1 MTKHSESDG
10 QVPGNGAGAF
20 AVDLSNCDREPIHVL
35 GIIQPFGFLV
45 AVTPDWMVARVS
57 ENLAEF
63 TGTSPETA
71 LGQPLSDLI
80 DREAIHTIRNRLTTL
95 RGPDAVERIFGVPL
109 LADRPPFDVAV
120 HFSGREIVIEA
131 EPAAAE
137 PLEAT
142 SVVRSMIARLQQV
155 DGLPAFLREGARQV
169 RAITGFDRVMVYRFD
184 AQESGEVV
192 AESVRHGVDSFLGLH
207 YPASDIPS
215 QARKLYLRNTFRVIA
230 DVGSTP
236 VPLMPQRDPDGKLLD
251 QSLSLLRAVS
261 PIHVEYLRNM
271 GVCASLSISIVV
283 GGKLWGLFACHHYAP
298 RLPSMAARS
307 AAELF
312 GQMFSLMLDA
322 RENAQAREYEARG
335 RAVTD
340 RLLATVAQDNDLLD
354 NPQWL
359 ADVIGDAI
367 PADGIGVHVRGQT
380 SLVGLTPNPAQFED
394 VVRLLNR
401 VSSGQVFATETIA
414 AQLPSAAAHG
424 DVAAGMLAIPLSR
437 EPRDYIVL
445 FRAERLREVRWGGKP
460 EKEIVYGPNG
470 PRLTPRKSFEAWAEL
485 VKGTSQPFTPAERR
499 VAEAL
504 RVGMLEVLVRLAETA
519 GAERARASERQE
531 LLIAELNH
539 RVRNILSLI
548 RGLIAQTRDG
558 AADVAGFITT
568 LDDRIRSLA
577 RAHDQITADR
587 WGPAR
592 LADLVEIE
600 AGAYLRAQSERVVA
614 QGENVL
620 LYPTAYVTIALVIHE
635 LMTNAVKYGALAGQ
649 GTVHL
654 SWERDVHGG
663 LALDWQERDG
673 PPVATPTRRGFGST
687 IIERSIP
694 YDLGGTA
701 QISYLPAGVHARFT
715 LPEPCVAGVTAAR
728 HSGPMPISLG
738 GATTPLDGCNVLLVE
753 DSMIIAL
760 DGEDALR
767 ELGAAA
773 VSTAPTVRDAL
784 RMLDQ
789 GPFHFALLD
798 FNLGV
803 DTSAA
808 VADKLIELG
817 VPFAFATGYGE
828 GIGVERWPGVPV
840 INKPY
845 GLKEL
850 RAAVSQGQAAPPA
863 DSAAQQ

>member
-230 DVGSTP
+230 DVGSAP

>member
-230 DVGSTP
+230 DVGSAP

-701 QISYLPAGVHARFT
+701 QISYLPGGVHARFT

>member
-1 MTKHSESDG
+1 MTQHTESSG
-10 QVPGNGAGAF
+10 QVPTDGAGAF
-20 AVDLSNCDREPIHVL
+20 AVDLSNCDREPIHIL

-57 ENLAEF
+57 DNLASFCGKNAQE
-63 TGTSPETA
+63 A
-71 LGQPLSDLI
+71 LGFPLAELF
-80 DREAIHTIRNRLTTL
+80 DRDAIHTIRNRLTTL
-95 RGPDAVERIFGVPL
+95 RGPDAVERIFALPL
-109 LADRPPFDVAV
+109 FGGQRPFDVAV

-155 DGLPAFLREGARQV
+155 EGLPGFLREGARQV

-184 AQESGEVV
+184 AQESGEVI
-192 AESVRHGVDSFLGLH
+192 AESARHGIDSFLGLH
-207 YPASDIPS
+207 YPASDIPA
-215 QARKLYLRNTFRVIA
+215 QARTLYLRNTFRVIA
-230 DVGSTP
+230 DVSATP
-236 VPLMPQRDPDGKLLD
+236 VPLVPQRDVDGKLLD
-251 QSLSLLRAVS
+251 QSLSVLRAVS
-261 PIHVEYLRNM
+261 PIHIEYLHNM

-380 SLVGLTPNPAQFED
+380 SLVGLTPQPEQFD
-394 VVRLLNR
+394 AVVRLLNR
-401 VSSGQVFATETIA
+401 VSSGHIFATDTISKM
-414 AQLPSAAAHG
+414 LPEAAAHS

-437 EPRDYIVL
+437 DPRDYIVL

-460 EKEIVYGPNG
+460 EKEMVHGPNG
-470 PRLTPRKSFEAWAEL
+470 PRLTPRKSFEAWAQL
-485 VKGTSQPFTPAERR
+485 VKGTSNPFTPAERR

-558 AADVAGFITT
+558 AADVSGFIST

-592 LADLVEIE
+592 LADLVEVE
-600 AGAYLRAQSERVVA
+600 AGAYLKAQSERIVA

-620 LYPTAYVTIALVIHE
+620 LYPTSYVTIALVIHE

-654 SWERDVHGG
+654 SWERDESGG
-663 LALDWQERDG
+663 LILDWQERDG
-673 PPVATPTRRGFGST
+673 PPVLPPARRGFGST

-701 QISYLPAGVHARFT
+701 EISYLPEGVHARFS
-715 LPEPCVAGVTAAR
+715 LPASCVAGVTTAR
-728 HSGPMPISLG
+728 HSGPVPISLG
-738 GATTPLDGCNVLLVE
+738 GETTPLADCNVLLVE

-767 ELGAAA
+767 ELGASA
-773 VSTAPTVRDAL
+773 VGTAPTVRDAL
-784 RMLDQ
+784 RLIDQ
-789 GPFHFALLD
+789 QVFAFALLD
-798 FNLGV
+798 FNLGI

-808 VADKLIELG
+808 IADRLTELA

-828 GIGVERWPGVPV
+828 GIGVDRWPGVPV

-850 RAAVSQGQAAPPA
+850 RAAICQSQAKLQGEQPGA
-863 DSAAQQ
+863 

>member
-1 MTKHSESDG
+1 MTQKTESSG
-10 QVPGNGAGAF
+10 QVPVERAEAF
-20 AVDLSNCDREPIHVL
+20 AVDLSNCDREPIHIL

-57 ENLAEF
+57 QNLADF
-63 TGTSPETA
+63 TGTSAQDA
-71 LGQPLSDLI
+71 LGQPLSFLFE
-80 DREAIHTIRNRLTTL
+80 REAIHTIRNRLTTL
-95 RGPDAVERIFGVPL
+95 RGPDAVERIFSVPL
-109 LADRPPFDVAV
+109 LAGRPPFDVAV
-120 HFSGREIVIEA
+120 HFAGREIVIEA
-131 EPAAAE
+131 EPAAVE

-192 AESVRHGVDSFLGLH
+192 AESVRHGIDSFLGLH
-207 YPASDIPS
+207 YPASDIPA
-215 QARKLYLRNTFRVIA
+215 QARQLYLRNTFRVIA
-230 DVGSTP
+230 DVGATP
-236 VPLMPQRDPDGKLLD
+236 VPLVPQRDPDGLLLD
-251 QSLSLLRAVS
+251 QSLSVLRAVS
-261 PIHVEYLRNM
+261 PIHIEYLHNM

-380 SLVGLTPNPAQFED
+380 SLVGLTPDAGQFD
-394 VVRLLNR
+394 AIVRLLNR
-401 VSSGQVFATETIA
+401 VSSGQVFASETIA
-414 AQLPSAAAHG
+414 ALLPEAAAHA
-424 DVAAGMLAIPLSR
+424 DVAAGILAIPLSR

-460 EKEIVYGPNG
+460 EKEIVHGPNG

-558 AADVAGFITT
+558 AADVTGFIAT

-592 LADLVEIE
+592 LADLVEVE
-600 AGAYLRAQSERVVA
+600 AGAYLRAQSERVVV

-635 LMTNAVKYGALAGQ
+635 LMTNAVKYGALAGE
-649 GTVHL
+649 GTVHI
-654 SWERDVHGG
+654 SWQRDAGGG
-663 LALDWQERDG
+663 LTLDWQEQDG
-673 PPVATPTRRGFGST
+673 PPVAPPTRRGFGST

-701 QISYLPAGVHARFT
+701 EIAYHPAGVHARFT
-715 LPEPCVAGVTAAR
+715 MPDHCVAGVTAAR
-728 HSGPMPISLG
+728 HSGPVPISLG
-738 GATTPLDGCNVLLVE
+738 GATTPLDGCDVLLVE

-767 ELGAAA
+767 ELGAAS

-784 RMLDQ
+784 RLLDQ
-789 GPFHFALLD
+789 RQFAFALLD

-803 DTSAA
+803 DTSAP
-808 VADKLIELG
+808 VADRLTELG

-828 GIGVERWPGVPV
+828 GIGAERWPGVPV

-850 RAAVSQGQAAPPA
+850 RVAVSQGQAVAPSSHA
-863 DSAAQQ
+863 GT